1 MSPFP
6 ESRVDSSENYF
17 ALFGLP
23 VAYGLDAHALSPVW
37 RQLQQQYHP
46 DRFSHDEQAQQ
57 QAVLMSSRITSAH
70 DTLRDPVRRARYL
83 LELAGFGIDNE
94 STTVSDTDFL
104 MAQMDLREQLDEAD
118 SIEGLEG
125 LRDEVGQW
133 QASLQRE
140 FTIDYAEPDWSEAQD
155 TVRKMQ
161 FMQRLLSEID
171 RHIERLEDEQDLY

>member
-1 MSPFP
+1 M
-6 ESRVDSSENYF
+6 DSSENYF

-23 VAYGLDAHALSPVW
+23 VAYALDAQVLSPIW

-46 DRFSHDEQAQQ
+46 DRFSHDDTAQQ
-57 QAVLMSSRITSAH
+57 QAVLMSSRINAAH
-70 DTLRDPVRRARYL
+70 EALRDPVRRARYL
-83 LELAGFGIDNE
+83 LELAGHGIDNE

-104 MAQMDLREQLDEAD
+104 MAQMDLREQLDDAT
-118 SIEGLEG
+118 SIDGLEG

-133 QASLQRE
+133 QDGLQRE
-140 FTIDYAEPDWSEAQD
+140 FTIDYAEADWVEAQD

-161 FMQRLLSEID
+161 FMQRLLSEIN

>member
-1 MSPFP
+1 M

-23 VAYGLDAHALSPVW
+23 VAYGLDVQALGPLW
-37 RQLQQQYHP
+37 RQLQQQHHP
-46 DRFSHDEQAQQ
+46 DRFSHDASAQAQ
-57 QAVLMSSRITSAH
+57 AELLSSRINAAH
-70 DTLRDPVRRARYL
+70 ETLRDPVRRARYL
-83 LELAGFGIDNE
+83 LELAGHGIDNE

-104 MAQMDLREQLDEAD
+104 MAQMDLREQLDDAE
-118 SIEGLEG
+118 SIEGLDG

-140 FTIDYAEPDWSEAQD
+140 FALDYAEPDWPEAQD

-171 RHIERLEDEQDLY
+171 RHIERLEDEQDL

>member
-1 MSPFP
+1 M
-6 ESRVDSSENYF
+6 DSSENYF

-23 VAYGLDAHALSPVW
+23 VAYVLDEQALSPIW

-46 DRFSHDEQAQQ
+46 DRFSHDANAQAQ
-57 QAVLMSSRITSAH
+57 AERMSSRINAAH
-70 DTLRDPVRRARYL
+70 EALRDPVRRARYV
-83 LELAGFGIDNE
+83 LELGGHGIDNE
-94 STTVSDTDFL
+94 SITVSDTDFL

-118 SIEGLEG
+118 SIQGLEG

-140 FTIDYAEPDWSEAQD
+140 FAIDYAEPDWLEAQD

-171 RHIERLEDEQDLY
+171 RHIERLEDEQDDF